1 MLRSFSGAGKTRWE
15 ETSCMQTP
23 GSLVSQPSGL
33 SSPCLDQA
41 LHTATS
47 TGIKVKMM
55 LFIFGTSHS
64 TSNCYC
70 LCFCGSVVQTFSF
83 CFHPN
88 LAVQLGVNLFV
99 NLGRKYLTKGGLFL
113 FISPPDWGPG
123 QDQARASSWDSHIPP
138 QPRGRSGCQGRPRS
152 GAPRLLLDCSS
163 GLKISGDDP
172 ALLISPG
179 QFNIISLQQISDFWL
194 AEQTLFFTY
203 FTVETFPLI

>member
-55 LFIFGTSHS
+55 LFIFDTSDS

-99 NLGRKYLTKGGLFL
+99 NLGRKYLTKGELFL
-113 FISPPDWGPG
+113 FISPHLTEILVRTRPELHLETLTFLLSLVVGLAVKEDH
-123 QDQARASSWDSHIPP
+123 AVESH
-138 QPRGRSGCQGRPRS
+138 G
-152 GAPRLLLDCSS
+152 
-163 GLKISGDDP
+163 
-172 ALLISPG
+172 
-179 QFNIISLQQISDFWL
+179 FSLT
-194 AEQTLFFTY
+194 A
-203 FTVETFPLI
+203 VRV